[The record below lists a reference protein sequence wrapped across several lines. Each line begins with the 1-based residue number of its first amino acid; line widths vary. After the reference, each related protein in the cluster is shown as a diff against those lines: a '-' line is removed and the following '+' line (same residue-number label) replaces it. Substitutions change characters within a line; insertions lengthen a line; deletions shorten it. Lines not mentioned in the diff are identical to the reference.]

1 MLKGTK
7 SYTCLFVLLFIPYV
21 VLCFFA
27 HPVADDFGY
36 TQKTLGWGFWQAQ
49 QHDFFYWNGRYAS
62 NALLLANPMVWGSFT
77 MYRLSALV
85 LILLTPL
92 CFYFF
97 LSAIFRQLFSTSQK
111 LLGALA
117 FSVLYFGIMPDI
129 SEGLYWFT
137 GAMTYVLANL
147 LTIVYISLV
156 ALYLQKRFIVNQFI
170 HALKCIVLLF
180 IVIGFNEVNTLV
192 LIIGHL
198 VVLLAL
204 RKEKQLLTTILI
216 LTLLTIAFS
225 LIMILA
231 PGNAQRGS
239 FFTGNY
245 HIVHSLYMTGL
256 QIIRFFLKWISFP
269 PLLLASLLFIPI
281 GQKLYDTS
289 SLFQKLAGLKL
300 WQVFFLL
307 CLIIFLC
314 VFPAYWGTGILGQHR
329 TLNTACFFFIL
340 LWLVFVFILSK
351 RFNIT
356 QHVLAMPDKMKY
368 WVTIIFITCL
378 LISGNSGRAL
388 FEFGTGQITGF
399 NNELNERYTKLET
412 AKQQG
417 IKSVTLPTLKNRP
430 TSLFVLDI
438 QSGCDHWMNKSYALY
453 FKVEQVCTDSIR

>member
-1 MLKGTK
+1 MPKGIK
-7 SYTCLFVLLFIPYV
+7 SYTWLFALLFIPYI
-21 VLCFFA
+21 VLCFFP

-36 TQKTLGWGFWQAQ
+36 AQKTLGWGFWQAQ

-62 NALLLANPMVWGSFT
+62 NALLLANPMVWGSFII
-77 MYRLSALV
+77 YRLSAFG
-85 LILLTPL
+85 LILLMPI

-97 LSAIFRQLFSTSQK
+97 LSAIFRQLFSTPQK

-137 GAMTYVLANL
+137 GAMTYVFANL

-156 ALYLQKRFIVNQFI
+156 TLYLQKRFIVNRFI

-180 IVIGFNEVNTLV
+180 IVIGFNEVNTLTLIV
-192 LIIGHL
+192 GHLIIFI
-198 VVLLAL
+198 AL
-204 RKEKQLLTTILI
+204 RKEKQFRPTLLLLSI
-216 LTLLTIAFS
+216 LTIAFS

-231 PGNAQRGS
+231 PGNIQRGS
-239 FFTGNY
+239 FFTENY
-245 HIVHSLYMTGL
+245 HIIHSLYMTGL

-281 GQKLYDTS
+281 GQKLYDS
-289 SLFQKLAGLKL
+289 SPLFQKLANLKL
-300 WQVFFLL
+300 WQTFFLL
-307 CLIIFLC
+307 CLTIFLC

-340 LWLVFVFILSK
+340 LWFVFVFILSK
-351 RFNIT
+351 RFNIAP
-356 QHVLAMPDKMKY
+356 HVLAMPGKMQH
-368 WVTIIFITCL
+368 WVTVIFIACL
-378 LISGNSGRAL
+378 LLSGNSGRAL

-399 NNELNERYTKLET
+399 INELNERYAKLEA

-438 QSGCDHWMNKSYALY
+438 QPGCDHWMNRSYALY
-453 FKVEQVCTDSIR
+453 FKVDTVCTEPK